1 MGILSAVSKLSL
13 YQAIY
18 LSAIPNSFCKLDLGI
33 SFGAAGDS
41 MDHQNMTDSH
51 HTYKVE
57 ADAFH
62 VVNVLWLKQYYIVK
76 TFLESNHIIT
86 QYFYKF

>member
-1 MGILSAVSKLSL
+1 MGILSALSKLSL

-18 LSAIPNSFCKLDLGI
+18 LSAIPNSCCKLDLGI
-33 SFGAAGDS
+33 SFRVAGDS

-57 ADAFH
+57 AD
-62 VVNVLWLKQYYIVK
+62 VLCCECRMVK
-76 TFLESNHIIT
+76 THLHCKKFLE
-86 QYFYKF
+86 